1 MEILPTALKDFKN
14 YYNSHWAE
22 LLGLACF
29 FGGILISLLIDKL
42 IPEDV
47 NPHEPKE
54 DLSELK
60 ICPLPQKGQNPPKFH
75 PGEKL
80 HQINTKAL
88 KRTGIF
94 TALAI
99 AIHNFPEGF
108 ATFISSLDN
117 LTLGIAIAIAV
128 AIHNIPE
135 GLAVSLPIYHATGDK
150 KKAFIYSALSG
161 FAEPLGAFVGA
172 LILLPFIGDL
182 TLAIS
187 FAVIAGIMVFISLD
201 ELLPAAKT
209 YDKAH
214 DSLYGLIAGMAIMA
228 LSLNLL
234 AAKTS
239 PRLLNTRTTSPF
251 FIPSFFASLE
261 LIKIGSLEY
270 MGTLLVIC
278 KYPEHLRFFLGRYEA
293 KHQRFLLSIPHLV
306 SAMPIFREE
315 FYPFCPIHH

>member
-1 MEILPTALKDFKN
+1 MQFTFEQIFIAMLLTLFAGFSTAIGSIIAFFSRKDDLRVLSLGLGFSAGVMIYISFMEILPTALKDFKN
-14 YYNSHWAE
+14 HYDSHWAE

-161 FAEPLGAFVGA
+161 LAEPLGAFVGA

-214 DSLYGLIAGMAIMA
+214 DSLYGLILGMAIMA

-234 AAKTS
+234 
-239 PRLLNTRTTSPF
+239 
-251 FIPSFFASLE
+251 
-261 LIKIGSLEY
+261 G
-270 MGTLLVIC
+270 
-278 KYPEHLRFFLGRYEA
+278 
-293 KHQRFLLSIPHLV
+293 Q
-306 SAMPIFREE
+306 
-315 FYPFCPIHH
+315 

>member
-1 MEILPTALKDFKN
+1 MQFTFEQIFIAMLLTLFAGFSTAIGSTIAFFSRKDDLRVLSLGLGFSAGVMIYISFMEILPTALKDFKN
-14 YYNSHWAE
+14 HYDSHWAE

-161 FAEPLGAFVGA
+161 LAEPLGAFVGA

-234 AAKTS
+234 
-239 PRLLNTRTTSPF
+239 
-251 FIPSFFASLE
+251 
-261 LIKIGSLEY
+261 G
-270 MGTLLVIC
+270 
-278 KYPEHLRFFLGRYEA
+278 
-293 KHQRFLLSIPHLV
+293 Q
-306 SAMPIFREE
+306 
-315 FYPFCPIHH
+315 

>member
-1 MEILPTALKDFKN
+1 M
-14 YYNSHWAE
+14 
-22 LLGLACF
+22 
-29 FGGILISLLIDKL
+29 IDKL

-117 LTLGIAIAIAV
+117 PTLGIAIAIAV

-150 KKAFIYSALSG
+150 KKLLFIQLFRVLQSLW
-161 FAEPLGAFVGA
+161 V
-172 LILLPFIGDL
+172 LL
-182 TLAIS
+182 
-187 FAVIAGIMVFISLD
+187 
-201 ELLPAAKT
+201 
-209 YDKAH
+209 
-214 DSLYGLIAGMAIMA
+214 
-228 LSLNLL
+228 
-234 AAKTS
+234 
-239 PRLLNTRTTSPF
+239 
-251 FIPSFFASLE
+251 LE
-261 LIKIGSLEY
+261 L
-270 MGTLLVIC
+270 
-278 KYPEHLRFFLGRYEA
+278 
-293 KHQRFLLSIPHLV
+293 
-306 SAMPIFREE
+306 
-315 FYPFCPIHH
+315 

>member
-1 MEILPTALKDFKN
+1 QFTFEQIFIAMLLTLFAGFSTAIGSIIAFFSRKDDLRVLSLGLGFSAGVMIYISFMEILPTALKDFKN
-14 YYNSHWAE
+14 HYDSHWAE

-117 LTLGIAIAIAV
+117 FTLGIAIAIAV

-234 AAKTS
+234 
-239 PRLLNTRTTSPF
+239 
-251 FIPSFFASLE
+251 
-261 LIKIGSLEY
+261 G
-270 MGTLLVIC
+270 
-278 KYPEHLRFFLGRYEA
+278 
-293 KHQRFLLSIPHLV
+293 Q
-306 SAMPIFREE
+306 
-315 FYPFCPIHH
+315 

>member
-1 MEILPTALKDFKN
+1 MQFTFEQIFIAILLTLFAGFSTAIGSIIAFFSRKDDLRALSLGLGFSAGVMIYISFMEILPTALKDFKN
-14 YYNSHWAE
+14 HYDSHWAE

-209 YDKAH
+209 YDKTH

-234 AAKTS
+234 
-239 PRLLNTRTTSPF
+239 
-251 FIPSFFASLE
+251 
-261 LIKIGSLEY
+261 G
-270 MGTLLVIC
+270 
-278 KYPEHLRFFLGRYEA
+278 
-293 KHQRFLLSIPHLV
+293 Q
-306 SAMPIFREE
+306 
-315 FYPFCPIHH
+315 

>member
-1 MEILPTALKDFKN
+1 MQFTFEQIFIAMLLTLFAGFSTAIGSIIAFFSRKDDLRVLSLGLGFSAGVMIYISFMEILPTALKDFKN

-22 LLGLACF
+22 LLGMACF

-161 FAEPLGAFVGA
+161 FAEPLGAFVGT

-214 DSLYGLIAGMAIMA
+214 DSLYGLIAGMMIMA

-234 AAKTS
+234 
-239 PRLLNTRTTSPF
+239 
-251 FIPSFFASLE
+251 
-261 LIKIGSLEY
+261 EY
-270 MGTLLVIC
+270 
-278 KYPEHLRFFLGRYEA
+278 
-293 KHQRFLLSIPHLV
+293 
-306 SAMPIFREE
+306 
-315 FYPFCPIHH
+315 

>member
-1 MEILPTALKDFKN
+1 MQFTFEQIFIAMLLTLFAGFSTAIGSIIAFFSRKDDLRVLSLGLGFSAGVMIYISFMEILPTALKDFKN
-14 YYNSHWAE
+14 HYDSHWAE

-161 FAEPLGAFVGA
+161 LAEPLGAFVGA

-209 YDKAH
+209 YDKAY
-214 DSLYGLIAGMAIMA
+214 DSLYGLIVGMAIMA

-234 AAKTS
+234 
-239 PRLLNTRTTSPF
+239 
-251 FIPSFFASLE
+251 
-261 LIKIGSLEY
+261 G
-270 MGTLLVIC
+270 
-278 KYPEHLRFFLGRYEA
+278 
-293 KHQRFLLSIPHLV
+293 Q
-306 SAMPIFREE
+306 
-315 FYPFCPIHH
+315 

>member
-1 MEILPTALKDFKN
+1 MQFTFEQIFIAMLLTLFAGFSTAIGSIIAFFSRKDDLRVLSLGLGFSAGVMIYISFMEILPTALKDFKN
-14 YYNSHWAE
+14 HYDSHWAE

-60 ICPLPQKGQNPPKFH
+60 ICLLPQKGQNPPKFH

-117 LTLGIAIAIAV
+117 LTLGVAIAIAV

-234 AAKTS
+234 
-239 PRLLNTRTTSPF
+239 
-251 FIPSFFASLE
+251 
-261 LIKIGSLEY
+261 G
-270 MGTLLVIC
+270 
-278 KYPEHLRFFLGRYEA
+278 
-293 KHQRFLLSIPHLV
+293 Q
-306 SAMPIFREE
+306 
-315 FYPFCPIHH
+315 

>member
-1 MEILPTALKDFKN
+1 MQFTFEQIFIAMLLTLFAGFSTAIGSIIAFFSRKDDLRVLSLGLGFSAGVMIYISFMEILPTALKDFKN
-14 YYNSHWAE
+14 HYDSHWAE

-214 DSLYGLIAGMAIMA
+214 NSLYGLIVGMAIMA

-234 AAKTS
+234 
-239 PRLLNTRTTSPF
+239 
-251 FIPSFFASLE
+251 
-261 LIKIGSLEY
+261 G
-270 MGTLLVIC
+270 
-278 KYPEHLRFFLGRYEA
+278 
-293 KHQRFLLSIPHLV
+293 Q
-306 SAMPIFREE
+306 
-315 FYPFCPIHH
+315 

>member
-1 MEILPTALKDFKN
+1 MQFTFEQIFIAMLLTLFAGFSTAIGSIIAFFSRKDDLRVLSLGLGFSAGVMIYISFMEILPTALKDFKN

-187 FAVIAGIMVFISLD
+187 FAVIVGIMVFISLD

-214 DSLYGLIAGMAIMA
+214 DSLYGLIAGMMIMA

-234 AAKTS
+234 
-239 PRLLNTRTTSPF
+239 
-251 FIPSFFASLE
+251 
-261 LIKIGSLEY
+261 EY
-270 MGTLLVIC
+270 
-278 KYPEHLRFFLGRYEA
+278 
-293 KHQRFLLSIPHLV
+293 
-306 SAMPIFREE
+306 
-315 FYPFCPIHH
+315 

>member
-1 MEILPTALKDFKN
+1 MQFTFEQIFIAMLLTLFAGFSTAIGSIIAFFSRKDDLRVLSLGLGFSAGVMIYISFMEILPTALKDFKN
-14 YYNSHWAE
+14 HYDSHWAE

-29 FGGILISLLIDKL
+29 FGGILMSLLIDKL

-161 FAEPLGAFVGA
+161 LAEPLGAFVGA

-201 ELLPAAKT
+201 ELFPAAKT

-214 DSLYGLIAGMAIMA
+214 DSLYGLIVGMAIMA

-234 AAKTS
+234 
-239 PRLLNTRTTSPF
+239 
-251 FIPSFFASLE
+251 
-261 LIKIGSLEY
+261 G
-270 MGTLLVIC
+270 
-278 KYPEHLRFFLGRYEA
+278 
-293 KHQRFLLSIPHLV
+293 Q
-306 SAMPIFREE
+306 
-315 FYPFCPIHH
+315 

>member
-1 MEILPTALKDFKN
+1 MQFTFEQIFIAILLTLFAGFSTAIGSTIAFFSRKDDLRVLSLGLGFSAGVMIYISFMEILPTALKDFKN
-14 YYNSHWAE
+14 HYDSHWAE

-161 FAEPLGAFVGA
+161 LAEPLGAFVGA

-234 AAKTS
+234 
-239 PRLLNTRTTSPF
+239 
-251 FIPSFFASLE
+251 
-261 LIKIGSLEY
+261 EY
-270 MGTLLVIC
+270 
-278 KYPEHLRFFLGRYEA
+278 
-293 KHQRFLLSIPHLV
+293 
-306 SAMPIFREE
+306 
-315 FYPFCPIHH
+315 

>member
-1 MEILPTALKDFKN
+1 MQFTFEQIFIAMLLTLFAGFSTAIGSIIAFFSRKDDLRVLSLGLGFSAGVMIYISFMEILPTALKDFKN
-14 YYNSHWAE
+14 QYDSHWAE

-29 FGGILISLLIDKL
+29 FGGILTSLLIDKL

-234 AAKTS
+234 
-239 PRLLNTRTTSPF
+239 
-251 FIPSFFASLE
+251 
-261 LIKIGSLEY
+261 G
-270 MGTLLVIC
+270 
-278 KYPEHLRFFLGRYEA
+278 
-293 KHQRFLLSIPHLV
+293 Q
-306 SAMPIFREE
+306 
-315 FYPFCPIHH
+315 

>member
-1 MEILPTALKDFKN
+1 MQFTFEQIFIAMLLTLFAGFSTAIGSIIAFFSRKDDLRVLSLGLGFSAGVMIYISFMEILPTALKDFKN
-14 YYNSHWAE
+14 HYDSHWAE

-161 FAEPLGAFVGA
+161 LAEPLGAFVGA

-214 DSLYGLIAGMAIMA
+214 DSLYGLI
-228 LSLNLL
+228 
-234 AAKTS
+234 
-239 PRLLNTRTTSPF
+239 
-251 FIPSFFASLE
+251 
-261 LIKIGSLEY
+261 
-270 MGTLLVIC
+270 
-278 KYPEHLRFFLGRYEA
+278 
-293 KHQRFLLSIPHLV
+293 
-306 SAMPIFREE
+306 
-315 FYPFCPIHH
+315 

>member
-1 MEILPTALKDFKN
+1 MQFTFEQIFIAILLTLFAGFSTAIGSTIAFFSRKDDLRVLSLGLGFSAGVMIYISFMEILPTALKDFKN
-14 YYNSHWAE
+14 HYDSHWAE

-161 FAEPLGAFVGA
+161 LAEPLGAFVGA
-172 LILLPFIGDL
+172 LILLSFIGDL

-234 AAKTS
+234 
-239 PRLLNTRTTSPF
+239 
-251 FIPSFFASLE
+251 
-261 LIKIGSLEY
+261 G
-270 MGTLLVIC
+270 
-278 KYPEHLRFFLGRYEA
+278 
-293 KHQRFLLSIPHLV
+293 Q
-306 SAMPIFREE
+306 
-315 FYPFCPIHH
+315 

>member
-1 MEILPTALKDFKN
+1 MQFTFEQIFIAMLLTLFAGFSTAIGSIIAFFSRKDDLRVLSLGLGFSAGVMIYISFMEILPTALKDFKN

-108 ATFISSLDN
+108 VTFISSLDN

-161 FAEPLGAFVGA
+161 FAEPLGAFVGV

-234 AAKTS
+234 
-239 PRLLNTRTTSPF
+239 
-251 FIPSFFASLE
+251 
-261 LIKIGSLEY
+261 G
-270 MGTLLVIC
+270 
-278 KYPEHLRFFLGRYEA
+278 
-293 KHQRFLLSIPHLV
+293 Q
-306 SAMPIFREE
+306 
-315 FYPFCPIHH
+315 

>member
-1 MEILPTALKDFKN
+1 MQFTFEQIFIAMLLTLFAGFSTAIGSIIAFFSRKDDLRVLSLGLGFSAGVMIYISFMEILPTALKDFKN
-14 YYNSHWAE
+14 HYDSHWAE

-150 KKAFIYSALSG
+150 KKAFIYSTLSG

-214 DSLYGLIAGMAIMA
+214 DSLYGLIVGMAIMA

-234 AAKTS
+234 
-239 PRLLNTRTTSPF
+239 
-251 FIPSFFASLE
+251 
-261 LIKIGSLEY
+261 G
-270 MGTLLVIC
+270 
-278 KYPEHLRFFLGRYEA
+278 
-293 KHQRFLLSIPHLV
+293 Q
-306 SAMPIFREE
+306 
-315 FYPFCPIHH
+315 

>member
-1 MEILPTALKDFKN
+1 MQFTFEQIFIAMLLTLFAGFSTAIGSIIAFFSRKDDLRVLSLGLGFSAGVMIYISFMEILPTALKDFKN

-108 ATFISSLDN
+108 VTFISSLDN

-150 KKAFIYSALSG
+150 KKAFIYSTLSG
-161 FAEPLGAFVGA
+161 FAEPLGAFVGV

-214 DSLYGLIAGMAIMA
+214 DSLYGLIAGMMIMA

-234 AAKTS
+234 
-239 PRLLNTRTTSPF
+239 
-251 FIPSFFASLE
+251 
-261 LIKIGSLEY
+261 EY
-270 MGTLLVIC
+270 
-278 KYPEHLRFFLGRYEA
+278 
-293 KHQRFLLSIPHLV
+293 
-306 SAMPIFREE
+306 
-315 FYPFCPIHH
+315 

>member
-1 MEILPTALKDFKN
+1 MQFTFEQIFIAMLLTLFSGFSTAIGSTIAFFSRKDDLRVLSLGLGFSAGVMIYISFMEILPTALKDFKN
-14 YYNSHWAE
+14 HYDSHWAE

-161 FAEPLGAFVGA
+161 LAEPLGAFVGA

-234 AAKTS
+234 
-239 PRLLNTRTTSPF
+239 
-251 FIPSFFASLE
+251 
-261 LIKIGSLEY
+261 G
-270 MGTLLVIC
+270 
-278 KYPEHLRFFLGRYEA
+278 
-293 KHQRFLLSIPHLV
+293 Q
-306 SAMPIFREE
+306 
-315 FYPFCPIHH
+315 

>member
-1 MEILPTALKDFKN
+1 MQFTFEQIFIAMLLTLFAGFSTAIGSIIAFFSRKDDLRVLSLGLGFSAGVMIYISFMEILPTALKDFKN

-214 DSLYGLIAGMAIMA
+214 DSLYGLIAGMMIMA

-234 AAKTS
+234 
-239 PRLLNTRTTSPF
+239 
-251 FIPSFFASLE
+251 
-261 LIKIGSLEY
+261 EY
-270 MGTLLVIC
+270 
-278 KYPEHLRFFLGRYEA
+278 
-293 KHQRFLLSIPHLV
+293 
-306 SAMPIFREE
+306 
-315 FYPFCPIHH
+315 

>member
-1 MEILPTALKDFKN
+1 MQFTFEQIFIAMLLTLFAGFSTAIGSIIAFFSRKDDLRVLSLGLGFSAGVMIYISFMEILPTALKDFKN
-14 YYNSHWAE
+14 HYDSHWAE

-99 AIHNFPEGF
+99 ATHNFPEGF

-135 GLAVSLPIYHATGDK
+135 GLAVSLPIYHATGNK

-214 DSLYGLIAGMAIMA
+214 DSLYGLILGMAIMA

-234 AAKTS
+234 
-239 PRLLNTRTTSPF
+239 
-251 FIPSFFASLE
+251 
-261 LIKIGSLEY
+261 G
-270 MGTLLVIC
+270 
-278 KYPEHLRFFLGRYEA
+278 
-293 KHQRFLLSIPHLV
+293 Q
-306 SAMPIFREE
+306 
-315 FYPFCPIHH
+315 

>member
-1 MEILPTALKDFKN
+1 MQFTFEQIFIAMLLTLFAGFSTAIGSIIAFFSRKDDLRVLSLGLGFSAGVMIYISFMEILPTALKDFKN
-14 YYNSHWAE
+14 HYDSHWAE

-172 LILLPFIGDL
+172 LILLPFIDDL

-234 AAKTS
+234 
-239 PRLLNTRTTSPF
+239 
-251 FIPSFFASLE
+251 
-261 LIKIGSLEY
+261 G
-270 MGTLLVIC
+270 
-278 KYPEHLRFFLGRYEA
+278 
-293 KHQRFLLSIPHLV
+293 Q
-306 SAMPIFREE
+306 
-315 FYPFCPIHH
+315 

>member
-1 MEILPTALKDFKN
+1 MQFTFEQIFIAMLLTLFAGFSTAIGSIIAFFSRKDDLRVLSLGLGFSAGVMIYISFMEILPTALKDFKN

-117 LTLGIAIAIAV
+117 LTLGIAIVIAV

-214 DSLYGLIAGMAIMA
+214 DSLYGLIAGMMIMA

-234 AAKTS
+234 
-239 PRLLNTRTTSPF
+239 
-251 FIPSFFASLE
+251 
-261 LIKIGSLEY
+261 EY
-270 MGTLLVIC
+270 
-278 KYPEHLRFFLGRYEA
+278 
-293 KHQRFLLSIPHLV
+293 
-306 SAMPIFREE
+306 
-315 FYPFCPIHH
+315 

>member
-1 MEILPTALKDFKN
+1 MQFTFEQIFIAMLLTLFAGFSTAIGSIIAFFSRKDDLRVLSLGLGFSAGVMIYISFMEILPTALKDFKN
-14 YYNSHWAE
+14 HYDSHWAE

-135 GLAVSLPIYHATGDK
+135 GLAVSLPIYHATGNK

-201 ELLPAAKT
+201 ELLPTAKT

-214 DSLYGLIAGMAIMA
+214 DSLYGLILGMAIMA

-234 AAKTS
+234 
-239 PRLLNTRTTSPF
+239 
-251 FIPSFFASLE
+251 
-261 LIKIGSLEY
+261 G
-270 MGTLLVIC
+270 
-278 KYPEHLRFFLGRYEA
+278 
-293 KHQRFLLSIPHLV
+293 Q
-306 SAMPIFREE
+306 
-315 FYPFCPIHH
+315 

>member
-1 MEILPTALKDFKN
+1 MQFTFEQIFIAMLLTLFAGFSTAIGSIIAFFSRKDDLRVLSLGLGFSAGVMIYISFMEILPTALKDFKN
-14 YYNSHWAE
+14 HYDSHWAE

-187 FAVIAGIMVFISLD
+187 FAVIAGIMIFISLD

-234 AAKTS
+234 
-239 PRLLNTRTTSPF
+239 
-251 FIPSFFASLE
+251 
-261 LIKIGSLEY
+261 G
-270 MGTLLVIC
+270 
-278 KYPEHLRFFLGRYEA
+278 
-293 KHQRFLLSIPHLV
+293 Q
-306 SAMPIFREE
+306 
-315 FYPFCPIHH
+315 

>member
-1 MEILPTALKDFKN
+1 MQFTFEQIFIAMLLTLFAGFSTAIGSIIAFFSRKDDLRVLSLGLGFSAGVMIYISFMEILPTALKDFKN
-14 YYNSHWAE
+14 HYDSHWAE

-187 FAVIAGIMVFISLD
+187 FAVVAGIMVFISLD

-234 AAKTS
+234 
-239 PRLLNTRTTSPF
+239 
-251 FIPSFFASLE
+251 
-261 LIKIGSLEY
+261 G
-270 MGTLLVIC
+270 
-278 KYPEHLRFFLGRYEA
+278 
-293 KHQRFLLSIPHLV
+293 Q
-306 SAMPIFREE
+306 
-315 FYPFCPIHH
+315 

>member
-1 MEILPTALKDFKN
+1 MQFTFEQIFIAILLTLFAGFSTAIGSIIAFFSRKDDLRVLSLGLGFSAGVMIYISFMEILPTALKDFKN
-14 YYNSHWAE
+14 HYDSHWAE

-172 LILLPFIGDL
+172 LILLPFMGDL

-209 YDKAH
+209 YDKTH

-234 AAKTS
+234 
-239 PRLLNTRTTSPF
+239 
-251 FIPSFFASLE
+251 
-261 LIKIGSLEY
+261 G
-270 MGTLLVIC
+270 
-278 KYPEHLRFFLGRYEA
+278 
-293 KHQRFLLSIPHLV
+293 Q
-306 SAMPIFREE
+306 
-315 FYPFCPIHH
+315 

>member
-1 MEILPTALKDFKN
+1 MQFTFEQIFIAMLLTLFSGFSTAIGSTIAFFSRKDDLRVLSLGLGFSAGVMIYISFMEILPTALKDFKN
-14 YYNSHWAE
+14 HYDSHWAE

-234 AAKTS
+234 
-239 PRLLNTRTTSPF
+239 
-251 FIPSFFASLE
+251 
-261 LIKIGSLEY
+261 G
-270 MGTLLVIC
+270 
-278 KYPEHLRFFLGRYEA
+278 
-293 KHQRFLLSIPHLV
+293 Q
-306 SAMPIFREE
+306 
-315 FYPFCPIHH
+315 

>member
-1 MEILPTALKDFKN
+1 MLLTLFAGFSTAIGSTIAFFSRKDDLRVLSLGLGFSAGVMIYISFMEILPTALKDFKN
-14 YYNSHWAE
+14 HYDSHWAE

-234 AAKTS
+234 
-239 PRLLNTRTTSPF
+239 
-251 FIPSFFASLE
+251 
-261 LIKIGSLEY
+261 EY
-270 MGTLLVIC
+270 
-278 KYPEHLRFFLGRYEA
+278 
-293 KHQRFLLSIPHLV
+293 
-306 SAMPIFREE
+306 
-315 FYPFCPIHH
+315 

>member
-1 MEILPTALKDFKN
+1 MQFTFEQIFIAMLLTLFAGFSTAIGSIIAFFSRKDDLRVLSLGLGFSAGVMIYISFMEILPIALKDFKN
-14 YYNSHWAE
+14 HYDSHWAE

-214 DSLYGLIAGMAIMA
+214 DSLYGLIVGMAIMA

-234 AAKTS
+234 
-239 PRLLNTRTTSPF
+239 
-251 FIPSFFASLE
+251 
-261 LIKIGSLEY
+261 G
-270 MGTLLVIC
+270 
-278 KYPEHLRFFLGRYEA
+278 
-293 KHQRFLLSIPHLV
+293 Q
-306 SAMPIFREE
+306 
-315 FYPFCPIHH
+315 

>member
-1 MEILPTALKDFKN
+1 MQFTFEQIFIAMLLTLFAGFSTAIGSIIAFFSRKDDLRVLSLGLGFSAGVMIYISFMEILPTALKDFKN
-14 YYNSHWAE
+14 YYDSHWAE

-234 AAKTS
+234 
-239 PRLLNTRTTSPF
+239 
-251 FIPSFFASLE
+251 
-261 LIKIGSLEY
+261 G
-270 MGTLLVIC
+270 
-278 KYPEHLRFFLGRYEA
+278 
-293 KHQRFLLSIPHLV
+293 Q
-306 SAMPIFREE
+306 
-315 FYPFCPIHH
+315 

>member
-1 MEILPTALKDFKN
+1 MQFTFEQIFIAMLLTLFAGFSTAIGSIIAFFSRKDDLRVLSLGLGFSAGVMIYISFMEILPTALKDFKN

-187 FAVIAGIMVFISLD
+187 FAVMQ
-201 ELLPAAKT
+201 ELWF
-209 YDKAH
+209 
-214 DSLYGLIAGMAIMA
+214 LY
-228 LSLNLL
+228 LL
-234 AAKTS
+234 MS
-239 PRLLNTRTTSPF
+239 
-251 FIPSFFASLE
+251 
-261 LIKIGSLEY
+261 
-270 MGTLLVIC
+270 
-278 KYPEHLRFFLGRYEA
+278 
-293 KHQRFLLSIPHLV
+293 
-306 SAMPIFREE
+306 
-315 FYPFCPIHH
+315 FCPLQKLMIRLMIVYMDLSQE

>member
-1 MEILPTALKDFKN
+1 MQFTFEQIFIAMLLTLFAGFSTAIGSIIAFFSRKDDLRVLSLGLGFSAGVMIYISFMEILPTALKDFKN
-14 YYNSHWAE
+14 HYDSHWAE

-201 ELLPAAKT
+201 GLLPAAKT

-234 AAKTS
+234 
-239 PRLLNTRTTSPF
+239 
-251 FIPSFFASLE
+251 
-261 LIKIGSLEY
+261 G
-270 MGTLLVIC
+270 
-278 KYPEHLRFFLGRYEA
+278 
-293 KHQRFLLSIPHLV
+293 Q
-306 SAMPIFREE
+306 
-315 FYPFCPIHH
+315 

>member
-1 MEILPTALKDFKN
+1 FEQIFIAILLTLFAGFSTAIGSTIAFFSRKDDLRVLSLGLGFSAGVMIYISFMEILPTALKDFKN
-14 YYNSHWAE
+14 HYDSHWAE

-161 FAEPLGAFVGA
+161 LAEPLGAFVGA

-234 AAKTS
+234 
-239 PRLLNTRTTSPF
+239 
-251 FIPSFFASLE
+251 
-261 LIKIGSLEY
+261 G
-270 MGTLLVIC
+270 
-278 KYPEHLRFFLGRYEA
+278 
-293 KHQRFLLSIPHLV
+293 Q
-306 SAMPIFREE
+306 
-315 FYPFCPIHH
+315 

>member
-1 MEILPTALKDFKN
+1 MQFTFEQIFIAMLLTLFAGFSTAIGSIIAFFSRKDDLRVLSLGLGFSAGVMIYISFMEILPTALKDFKN

-161 FAEPLGAFVGA
+161 FAESLGAFVGA

-234 AAKTS
+234 
-239 PRLLNTRTTSPF
+239 
-251 FIPSFFASLE
+251 
-261 LIKIGSLEY
+261 G
-270 MGTLLVIC
+270 
-278 KYPEHLRFFLGRYEA
+278 
-293 KHQRFLLSIPHLV
+293 Q
-306 SAMPIFREE
+306 
-315 FYPFCPIHH
+315 